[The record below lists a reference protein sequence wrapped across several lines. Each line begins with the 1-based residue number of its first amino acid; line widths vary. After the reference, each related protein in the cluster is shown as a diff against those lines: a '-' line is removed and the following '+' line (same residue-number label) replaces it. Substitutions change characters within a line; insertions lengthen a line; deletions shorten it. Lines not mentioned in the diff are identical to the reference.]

1 MLRLKKRTSMTERT
15 GEKAYSQEREALLSR
30 IATLESE
37 KQLTRRVFENLT
49 GFGESLVTL
58 RESFAD
64 LSRLL
69 TDNRQATERTAQ
81 ESQASRGALE
91 IIVAELASMNV
102 RIGDTASQAA
112 TLNSDAERISD
123 FVEIIDN
130 ISRQT
135 NLLAFNASIEAA
147 RAGESGRG
155 FAVVASEVRNLA
167 GRTGGATVEIGDLIK
182 HIQSQASDT
191 DTHMRGNAHDADKL
205 SGEANSVLERTGRLL
220 SLSHESSVALGFA
233 AMLSEI
239 ELANLEELQIKL
251 EVYRVFM
258 GLSNATAASFPSETE
273 CRLGRW
279 YYEGEGS
286 ALFANAEGF
295 RALEEPH
302 RQVHVQAQEAVSH
315 FHAGNQE
322 AALVALAAM
331 EQANLNV
338 MTRLRL
344 VMQRGRPASLTERA
358 ARSLPSPGLSV
369 V

>member
-1 MLRLKKRTSMTERT
+1 MLRLRKRTSMTERT
-15 GEKAYSQEREALLSR
+15 GEEVFAQERETLMQR

-69 TDNRQATERTAQ
+69 TDNRQATEHTAQ

-91 IIVAELASMNV
+91 TIVDELAGMNV

-112 TLNSDAERISD
+112 MLNSDAERISN
-123 FVEIIDN
+123 FVEVIDN

-182 HIQSQASDT
+182 HIQAQASDT
-191 DTHMRGNAHDADKL
+191 STHMRGNAHDADKL
-205 SGEANSVLERTGRLL
+205 SGEASGVLERTGRLL
-220 SLSHESSVALGFA
+220 SLAHESSDALGFA

-258 GLSNATAASFPSETE
+258 GLSQATAADFPPETE

-302 RQVHVQAQEAVSH
+302 RQVHRQAQEAVSH
-315 FHAGNQE
+315 FHAGNQD
-322 AALVALAAM
+322 AALAALAAM
-331 EQANLNV
+331 EQANLTV

-344 VMQRGRPASLTERA
+344 IMQHRRPASHTYRA
-358 ARSLPSPGLSV
+358 AQSLPLPVLSAV
-369 V
+369 